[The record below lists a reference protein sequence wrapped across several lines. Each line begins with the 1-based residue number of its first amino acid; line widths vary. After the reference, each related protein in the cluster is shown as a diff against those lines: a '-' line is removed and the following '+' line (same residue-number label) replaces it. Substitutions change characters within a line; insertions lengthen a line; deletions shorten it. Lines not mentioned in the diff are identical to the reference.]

1 MNAPLQP
8 YRIALDYEALEDAFL
23 DRIEDLNTT
32 FEQIDVAAG
41 FTRGNTQKLLSK
53 SRERWARTFG
63 VESLGKMLK
72 GTGLAIVLV
81 LDDERFQAIK
91 DELVKRRRRRSPAMA
106 GKRQPVWLF
115 TKRKARQMGKRRF
128 ALMSESERKRH
139 QRKAQKAM
147 SRSRRRKRRA
157 MRAGALLNNLSH
169 SSLCDGK
176 VASPL

>member
-8 YRIALDYEALEDAFL
+8 YRIVLDYEALEDAFL

-91 DELVKRRRRRSPAMA
+91 DELVKRRRRRGPVANATSRKPA
-106 GKRQPVWLF
+106 WLF
-115 TKRKARQMGKRRF
+115 TRKKAREMGKRRF
-128 ALMSESERKRH
+128 SLMSDLQKERLW
-139 QRKAQKAM
+139 RKAGKA
-147 SRSRRRKRRA
+147 SGRARRRKARQK
-157 MRAGALLNNLSH
+157 AGALMNLQTSAPCMNGH
-169 SSLCDGK
+169 SPSD
-176 VASPL
+176 A

>member
-81 LDDERFQAIK
+81 LDDERFAAIK
-91 DELVKRRRRRSPAMA
+91 AELTVRKKPFKRGMARSRKPA
-106 GKRQPVWLF
+106 WLF
-115 TKRKARQMGKRRF
+115 TKRKAHQLGK
-128 ALMSESERKRH
+128 KRWEGVSD
-139 QRKAQKAM
+139 QVREKLTRKAGRA
-147 SRSRRRKRRA
+147 SGRARRRRA
-157 MRAGALLNNLSH
+157 NLARAAQVLVCQSPPAAL
-169 SSLCDGK
+169 
-176 VASPL
+176 